1 MGQKIHP
8 KGFRLGIVYT
18 WDSRWFAK
26 PKEYRKLIVE
36 DTLIRK
42 KLLSRLQPAGI
53 VRIEIERSINKINVI
68 LHVVRPG
75 MVIGRGGQGLEELKK
90 YISGIMLNRQ
100 RKVNTAKK
108 PNFKLDLRVEPVKEP
123 NLSAYFIAAQIAEQL
138 AKRLPH
144 KRVVKF
150 ALEKVLNE

>member
-42 KLLSRLQPAGI
+42 KLLSRLQPAG
-53 VRIEIERSINKINVI
+53 VVKIEIERSINKINVI
-68 LHVVRPG
+68 IHVVRPG

-90 YISGIMLNRQ
+90 FIFNIIVGCQKKTEIME
-100 RKVNTAKK
+100 KK
-108 PNFKLDLRVEPVKEP
+108 QNFKLDLHVEPEKET
-123 NLSAYFIAAQIAEQL
+123 
-138 AKRLPH
+138 
-144 KRVVKF
+144 
-150 ALEKVLNE
+150 